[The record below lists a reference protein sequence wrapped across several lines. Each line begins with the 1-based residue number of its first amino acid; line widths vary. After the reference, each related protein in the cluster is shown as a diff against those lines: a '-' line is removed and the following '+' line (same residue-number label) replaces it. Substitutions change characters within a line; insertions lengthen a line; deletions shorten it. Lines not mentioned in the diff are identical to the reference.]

1 MLAQLSTVK
10 ARLAIA
16 DIDTTSDA
24 LLTSAIK
31 GVSARFDRECNRTF
45 ARTENATC
53 EFEAAATEV
62 AVACYPI
69 EAVTKWECKTS
80 ESEGWLE
87 QPAPLYVIRSSC
99 VLSLRSPFILD
110 PLPFSLVRLTY
121 TGGYVL
127 PGAPDPQP
135 ATPSAQPV
143 RLPDDLEQAAVEQ
156 VAWWF
161 QNRDRLGLTRIWEYH
176 ATYRQFA
183 DLDLL
188 SGTRAVLSR
197 YRRWNA

>member
-1 MLAQLSTVK
+1 MLTQLSTVK
-10 ARLAIA
+10 ARLAIS

-24 LLTSAIK
+24 LLTNAIK
-31 GVSARFDRECNRTF
+31 AVGARFDRECNRTF

-53 EFEAAATEV
+53 EFEAASTEV
-62 AVACYPI
+62 AVSCYPI
-69 EAVTKWECKTS
+69 ETVTKWECKAS

-87 QPAPLYVIRSSC
+87 QPAPPYLLRSACVI
-99 VLSLRSPFILD
+99 SLRSPLSPSPSSFGLAR
-110 PLPFSLVRLTY
+110 VTY

-135 ATPSAQPV
+135 ASPTSQPA
-143 RLPDDLEQAAVEQ
+143 RLPDDLEQAVVEQ

-161 QNRDRLGLTRIWEYH
+161 QNRDRLGLARVWEYH

-183 DLDLL
+183 DLDLV
-188 SGTRAVLSR
+188 SSVRAVLAK
-197 YRRWNA
+197 YRRWQT